1 MELEF
6 YHFLIVCPLVFL
18 SGFIDAIA
26 GGGGLI
32 SLPAYMLTGL
42 PVHYAIG
49 TNKMSAMTGTAV
61 ATVRYIK
68 QGYVPKKLGVVSV
81 LMGLVGAAIGAN
93 ITLMLSDA
101 IFKKIMLVIVPVTA
115 YYVLKS
121 ADFVK
126 ERPQL
131 SNRETFV
138 KTVVLT
144 FLLGIYDGFYGP
156 GMGTFLLI
164 LLNSW
169 VDLNIR
175 TSNGILKVMNATTS
189 TTSFIIYFMNGKS
202 ILLLG
207 FVASFFSIFGNYL
220 GAKYFEKGEL
230 KIVKPL
236 MLTVLGIFFVKL
248 VAEVFQIF

>member
-18 SGFIDAIA
+18 SGFVDAIA

-68 QGYVPKKLGVVSV
+68 QGYVPKKLGAVSV

-93 ITLMLSDA
+93 ITLMLSDS

-126 ERPQL
+126 DRPQL
-131 SNRETFV
+131 SNREAFI
-138 KTVVLT
+138 KTIALT

-169 VDLNIR
+169 VHLNIR

-202 ILLLG
+202 IILLG
-207 FVASFFSIFGNYL
+207 FVASFFSILGNYL
-220 GAKYFEKGEL
+220 GAKYFEKGKM

-248 VAEVFQIF
+248 VAEVF